1 MTLVVI
7 ATSMA
12 GECAPSLSCKNCE
25 FHLQHRCPSFEPGNG
40 TNLQLG
46 AAPSSRISGAP
57 LAFEIYASSEEKNS
71 ASTFRNRTKRYDEP
85 LWLVTVFLFL
95 ALH

>member
-12 GECAPSLSCKNCE
+12 GESAPSLSCKNCE

-57 LAFEIYASSEEKNS
+57 LAFACSEEKNP
-71 ASTFRNRTKRYDEP
+71 ASTMRNWAKCYDEP
-85 LWLVTVFLFL
+85 LWLVTVFLFP